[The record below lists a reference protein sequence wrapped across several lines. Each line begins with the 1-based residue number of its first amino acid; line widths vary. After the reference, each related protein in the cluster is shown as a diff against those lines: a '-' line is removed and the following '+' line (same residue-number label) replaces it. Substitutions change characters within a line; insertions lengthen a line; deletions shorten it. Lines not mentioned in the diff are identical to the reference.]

1 MVRLGGGESRT
12 GGAPRP
18 DSMADSEE
26 PLRPG
31 SYSRELELRE
41 IRERYDGWA
50 RTKATRGRRRA
61 AALEE
66 LVRGRR
72 RAFNRYQTG
81 DGQTERRRTVVFF
94 LFIEFFCRF
103 LIKKI

>member
-1 MVRLGGGESRT
+1 MRVVRLGGGESRTGGGESRT

-26 PLRPG
+26 LLRPG
-31 SYSRELELRE
+31 ACSRELELRE

-72 RAFNRYQTG
+72 RL
-81 DGQTERRRTVVFF
+81 GQALARGTER
-94 LFIEFFCRF
+94 
-103 LIKKI
+103 